1 MPRVTH
7 TLSLL
12 AALALSASAADQPSS
27 DGAAAMAAPIAHTYR
42 EVEGRKLNAFVFARA
57 EPSSSP
63 SPAVVLAVGGAWTR
77 GTPEQLFFLARFF
90 ASQGIVAVPV
100 EYRLADRSNSPVE
113 SYDDLCNAIA
123 FLRRNAKQFAIDP
136 HRIAAWGNSS
146 SGQVVA
152 VTATVGCGNSE
163 GSLANGGPDALLLVS
178 PVVDAAADGLFRQL
192 MRGYG
197 DPASLSPVHT
207 LRGRI
212 APTIITQGE
221 ADETTTLARSQV
233 FCTRV
238 TTEGGNCELLS
249 LPGIGHVL
257 DASSR
262 KRSAEEQVRFLRQLW
277 PRAGG

>member
-1 MPRVTH
+1 MPLVTRI
-7 TLSLL
+7 LSLL
-12 AALALSASAADQPSS
+12 AALALSAGAADQPSS
-27 DGAAAMAAPIAHTYR
+27 DDAAAIAAPITLTYR
-42 EVEGRKLNAFVFARA
+42 EIEGRRLKAFVFARA

-63 SPAVVLAVGGAWTR
+63 SPAIVLVVGGAWTR
-77 GTPEQLFFLARFF
+77 GTPEQLFFLARYL

-100 EYRLADRSNSPVE
+100 EYRLADKANSPVE
-113 SYDDLCNAIA
+113 SYNDLCNAIS

-192 MRGYG
+192 MRGHG
-197 DPASLSPVHT
+197 DPASLSPIHT

-212 APTIITQGE
+212 APTMVTQGE
-221 ADETTTLARSQV
+221 ADEVTTLARSQR
-233 FCTRV
+233 FCARV
-238 TTEGGNCELLS
+238 ITEGGTCTLLS
-249 LPGIGHVL
+249 LPGVGHVL

-277 PRAGG
+277 P